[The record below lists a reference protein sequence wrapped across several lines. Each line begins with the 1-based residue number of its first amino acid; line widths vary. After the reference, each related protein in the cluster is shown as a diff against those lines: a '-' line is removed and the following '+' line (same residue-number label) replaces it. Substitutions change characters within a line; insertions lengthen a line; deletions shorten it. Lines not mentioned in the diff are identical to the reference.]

1 MSSVPS
7 REVRVPRRAL
17 GFSLTALGAPILA
30 AFFAPENLGNY
41 SALLWLS
48 ALLPGFLLAYYR
60 GWRGV
65 ATSLALGMAT
75 LSLTQAAASLFGRS
89 PPDLLL
95 GVVAVYLA
103 ISLALGWLAEQLH
116 RERAEAADMAFT
128 DLLTGLPNRRH
139 ADIFLRD
146 EFAAAQRGR
155 RVAVV
160 LFDLDDFKGYNDAH
174 GHSAGDEA
182 LRTFGRVLK
191 DNTRRMNLGAR
202 YGGEEFVAVL
212 AGSNPAGAEIF
223 ANRVRK
229 ALEAER
235 LGDPPL
241 TVSAG
246 VALFDE
252 SVLDP
257 AELMRTADAAL
268 YEAKRAGRNQVKVA
282 GGVPVGASPLMAPGG
297 SPARATLQP
306 PASRAATEGAV
317 LVVDPDA
324 GLPAL
329 IGELM
334 AGRGFEIVAADSA
347 AGAIQQLT
355 RDFDVLVTDM
365 HLPGGSGQEVVR
377 LARARW
383 PRLQIL
389 ALTALQDARMA
400 AEAVHA
406 GADRTLF
413 KPFDRAQL
421 DDHLTHML
429 RDRAAVLET
438 AADGRPL
445 SPEGRTRAAETREA
459 VLRGVRAI
467 VAAVE
472 ARDPFTRGHGHGVA
486 IHALRLAELV
496 GAASGVRLDPD
507 SLRIACEVHDVGKI
521 AVPDQILNKAGL
533 LTPEEHAV
541 VQSHARTGRRLL
553 EPLIDDDVVLD
564 GVAWHHEW
572 WDGTG
577 YPDGLV
583 GTKIPLAAR
592 IIAVADVIDALAHPR
607 AFRAA
612 WVWPDIVAYLRDH
625 RGRRFDPALIDLV
638 VQHVDDFEPEAVTA
652 ASAGRDG

>member
-1 MSSVPS
+1 M
-7 REVRVPRRAL
+7 PRRAL

-30 AFFAPENLGNY
+30 AFFAPESLANY

-75 LSLTQAAASLFGRS
+75 LSLTHAAASLFGRP

-95 GVVAVYLA
+95 GVVTVYLA

-116 RERAEAADMAFT
+116 RDRAEAADMAFT

-191 DNTRRMNLGAR
+191 SNTRRMNLGAR
-202 YGGEEFVAVL
+202 YGGEEFLAVL
-212 AGSNPAGAEIF
+212 AGSNPTGAAIF
-223 ANRVRK
+223 ADRVRV
-229 ALEAER
+229 ALEKEA

-246 VALFDE
+246 IALYE
-252 SVLDP
+252 EGVLDP
-257 AELMRTADAAL
+257 ADLMRAADGAL

-282 GGVPVGASPLMAPGG
+282 GGVPSALSEVTRSRAPERESAAPPPPPVGA
-297 SPARATLQP
+297 
-306 PASRAATEGAV
+306 EGAV
-317 LVVDPDA
+317 LVVDPN
-324 GLPAL
+324 PAL
-329 IGELM
+329 AALVEEVLT
-334 AGRGFEIVAADSA
+334 GRDIEVVAADTA
-347 AGAIQQLT
+347 AGAIQRLS
-355 RDFDVLVTDM
+355 RDFDLLVTDI
-365 HLPGGSGQEVVR
+365 HLPGGSGHEVVR
-377 LARARW
+377 VARSRW

-389 ALTALQDARMA
+389 ALTALQDARLA

-413 KPFDRAQL
+413 RPFDRAQL
-421 DDHLTHML
+421 DEHLTHML
-429 RDRAAVLET
+429 RDRASVLEN
-438 AADGRPL
+438 AVDGRPL
-445 SPEGRTRAAETREA
+445 SPEGRTRATESRAA
-459 VLRGVRAI
+459 ILRGVRAI

-472 ARDPFTRGHGHGVA
+472 ARDPFTRGHGDGVA
-486 IHALRLAELV
+486 VLALRLAELSR
-496 GAASGVRLDPD
+496 AASGPSLSPD
-507 SLRIACEVHDVGKI
+507 SLRLACEVHDVGKI

-533 LTPEEHAV
+533 LTPEEHVV
-541 VQSHARTGRRLL
+541 VQSHARMGRRLL

-583 GTKIPLAAR
+583 GAEIPLAAR
-592 IIAVADVIDALAHPR
+592 VVAVADVIDALAHPR
-607 AFRAA
+607 AFREA
-612 WVWPDIVAYLRDH
+612 WSWADIVAYLRDH
-625 RGRRFDPALIDLV
+625 RGRRFDPGLIDLV
-638 VQHVDDFEPEAVTA
+638 FAHLSDFEPEAVATP
-652 ASAGRDG
+652 SARGEV